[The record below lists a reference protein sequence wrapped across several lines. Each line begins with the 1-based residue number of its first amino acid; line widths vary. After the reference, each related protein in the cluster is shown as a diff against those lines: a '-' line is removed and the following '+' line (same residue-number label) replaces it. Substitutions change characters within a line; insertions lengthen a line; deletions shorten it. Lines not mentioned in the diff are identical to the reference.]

1 MAGATLRQALPVC
14 MDARPMPPVWGGGSF
29 HPLLNIL
36 FDIMFYHARTEA
48 FFTSDGEII
57 GRKIIH
63 SDEAA
68 PAIWI
73 DAAHFAHAI
82 AVRAFNIDQHLSN
95 PFLLIPVTPV
105 GSGWCTGVP

>member
-1 MAGATLRQALPVC
+1 
-14 MDARPMPPVWGGGSF
+14 
-29 HPLLNIL
+29 
-36 FDIMFYHARTEA
+36 MFYHARTEA
-48 FFTSDGEII
+48 FFSSDGEII

-82 AVRAFNIDQHLSN
+82 AVRAFDIDQHTLLSF
-95 PFLLIPVTPV
+95 PPPSGTMLLPERFIGPPRPL
-105 GSGWCTGVP
+105 GG